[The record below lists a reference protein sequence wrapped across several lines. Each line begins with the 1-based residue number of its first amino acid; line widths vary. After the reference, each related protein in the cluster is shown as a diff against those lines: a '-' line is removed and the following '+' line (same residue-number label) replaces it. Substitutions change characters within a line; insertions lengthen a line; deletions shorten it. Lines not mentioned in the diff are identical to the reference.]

1 MLRLIALGRSVRDC
15 AHILDLARSTVDNH
29 KSRLMKKLGLRK
41 SQDLTRLAIREGRIR
56 I

>member
-1 MLRLIALGRSVRDC
+1 MRLIALGRSVRDC
-15 AHILDLARSTVDNH
+15 AHILELAQSTVDNH

-41 SQDLTRLAIREGRIR
+41 SQDLTRLAIREGLIR